1 LAGGGLSVIPI
12 VSIVGKSGTGKT
24 TLLEGLIVEL
34 RRRGYRVAVVKH
46 DVHNFEIDLPGK
58 DSWRYAQV
66 GSDVVVIS
74 APRKLALIK
83 RLEREM
89 ALDEI
94 AALVPEVDIILTEGY
109 KRGKAPKI
117 EVSRR
122 ARSDE
127 LLCRA
132 DELIAIAADQP
143 FDLDVPQFDLDDVV
157 GIADL
162 LEERF
167 LKGEG

>member
-1 LAGGGLSVIPI
+1 
-12 VSIVGKSGTGKT
+12 
-24 TLLEGLIVEL
+24 
-34 RRRGYRVAVVKH
+34 
-46 DVHNFEIDLPGK
+46 PGK

-89 ALDEI
+89 TLDEI

-122 ARSDE
+122 ARSNE
-127 LLCRA
+127 LLCSA

-167 LKGEG
+167 LKDEG

>member
-1 LAGGGLSVIPI
+1 MIPI

>member
-1 LAGGGLSVIPI
+1 MIPI

-24 TLLEGLIVEL
+24 TLLEKLIVEL

-46 DVHNFEIDLPGK
+46 DIHDFEIDVPGK

-66 GSDVVVIS
+66 GSDAVVIS
-74 APRKLALIK
+74 APRKMALIK

-89 ALDEI
+89 TLDEI
-94 AALVPEVDIILTEGY
+94 ALLVPEVDIILTEGY
-109 KRGKAPKI
+109 RRGKAPKI

-122 ARSDE
+122 ARSNE
-127 LLCRA
+127 LLCSA

-143 FDLDVPQFDLDDVV
+143 FDLDVPQFDLDDVE
-157 GIADL
+157 GIVNL

-167 LKGEG
+167 LKDEG

>member
-1 LAGGGLSVIPI
+1 MIPI

-132 DELIAIAADQP
+132 DELIAIAADQS

>member
-1 LAGGGLSVIPI
+1 VIPI

-132 DELIAIAADQP
+132 DELIAIAADQS

>member
-1 LAGGGLSVIPI
+1 VIPI

-24 TLLEGLIVEL
+24 TLLEKLIVEL

-46 DVHNFEIDLPGK
+46 DIHDFEIDVPGK

-66 GSDVVVIS
+66 GSDAVVIS
-74 APRKLALIK
+74 APRKMALIK

-89 ALDEI
+89 TLDEI
-94 AALVPEVDIILTEGY
+94 ALLVPEVDIILTEGY
-109 KRGKAPKI
+109 RRGKAPKI

-122 ARSDE
+122 ARSNE
-127 LLCRA
+127 LLCSA

-143 FDLDVPQFDLDDVV
+143 FDLDVPQFDLDDVE
-157 GIADL
+157 GIVNL

-167 LKGEG
+167 LKDEG

>member
-1 LAGGGLSVIPI
+1 MIPI

-132 DELIAIAADQP
+132 DELIAIAADQS
-143 FDLDVPQFDLDDVV
+143 FDLDVPQFGLDDVA